1 MIEENII
8 LSPISEKE
16 YKHNIELLQKQEPQL
31 TIDQVEYLEMV
42 RDFHQYQTW
51 VWIQDQYYG

>member
-1 MIEENII
+1 MIAMIEENII

-16 YKHNIELLQKQEPQL
+16 YKHNIEILQKQEPQL

-51 VWIQDQYYG
+51 VWI